1 MICVVLQ
8 QKPTEQSK
16 EIFLE
21 VEKKK
26 TIKKIKKKK

>member
-1 MICVVLQ
+1 MIYVVLQ

-16 EIFLE
+16 EISLE